1 MTYFQVPTRCTSA
14 GQGKCLRRNDGA
26 TRATPEQPDK
36 KTRMGH
42 VFVPHFGEP
51 CRSFI
56 LGNVSWYVDASG
68 AALHVTWRVL
78 DKRASEQNTVLI
90 RQKNASPSSLR
101 SCAARPILL
110 SLPLS
115 LFTIEEEPRER
126 PHQHPREHGVRS
138 DHSLAQLGLHAF
150 RGSACVTRTALAEGP
165 NGVGLEHARNEGQS
179 SVARRERRHDLAGV
193 RRDVQAPQRRD
204 GARDLGL
211 SQEGHDAKHR
221 QAAVVDLRAQLL
233 RLPLVRLVLLQVEGV
248 EELERDGVRD
258 LLLQGRERSGLA
270 TAHVVRLPRGC
281 KDVVVLAPEL
291 EETDEEDDLQL
302 RIRRESI
309 PLVRRAA
316 GGSNVVKG
324 DLAGQLPREMGVGL
338 HAVANERRH
347 RDATVLDLRV
357 AQEADRRLLALVPE
371 LPASEVQRV
380 PVPDNRVELLRQGL
394 EVVHRLHGRGRGT
407 RTSSR
412 AHGRNL
418 EALGT
423 LREERHHHREHLK
436 LLRRREPVKQLP
448 PALLLGSLCL
458 QEQLAQPRQVDHLV
472 RLVQHLLHLL
482 HSAMRRLR
490 LLLNLLQGELH
501 EGRQLPHGLQLLL
514 ELRRVLKHRLHLRRV
529 YHRAVLQGL
538 LQLLRARRHSLHH
551 AEHALIAPW

>member
-1 MTYFQVPTRCTSA
+1 
-14 GQGKCLRRNDGA
+14 
-26 TRATPEQPDK
+26 
-36 KTRMGH
+36 MGH
-42 VFVPHFGEP
+42 VFVPYFGEP

-78 DKRASEQNTVLI
+78 EKRASEQNTVLI

-101 SCAARPILL
+101 ACAARPTIL
-110 SLPLS
+110 SLPFS

-126 PHQHPREHGVRS
+126 PHQHPREHCVRS
-138 DHSLAQLGLHAF
+138 DHSLVRLGLHAF
-150 RGSACVTRTALAEGP
+150 YGSACVTRTTLAEGP

-179 SVARRERRHDLAGV
+179 SVARRV

-270 TAHVVRLPRGC
+270 TAHVVRLPRGRE
-281 KDVVVLAPEL
+281 DVVVLAPEF
-291 EETDEEDDLQL
+291 EEPDEEDDLQL
-302 RIRRESI
+302 RIRRQSI
-309 PLVRRAA
+309 PLVRGAA
-316 GGSNVVKG
+316 GGSDVVEG
-324 DLAGQLPREMGVGL
+324 NLAGQLPREVEVGL
-338 HAVANERRH
+338 HAVADERRH
-347 RDATVLDLRV
+347 RNAPVLDLRV

-394 EVVHRLHGRGRGT
+394 EVVHGLHGRSSGT
-407 RTSSR
+407 RTSTR

-418 EALGT
+418 EAVGT
-423 LREERHHHREHLK
+423 LGEERHHLREHLE

-448 PALLLGSLCL
+448 PGVLLGSLRL
-458 QEQLAQPRQVDHLV
+458 QKQLAQPRHVDHLV

-482 HSAMRRLR
+482 HSALRRLGV
-490 LLLNLLQGELH
+490 LLNLLQRELH
-501 EGRQLPHGLQLLL
+501 EARHLPHDLQLLL
-514 ELRRVLKHRLHLRRV
+514 ELPRILEHRLHLGLV
-529 YHRAVLQGL
+529 CHRAVLQGL
-538 LQLLRARRHSLHH
+538 LQLQRARRHRLQQD
-551 AEHALIAPW
+551 L

>member
-1 MTYFQVPTRCTSA
+1 MPSAKRCRDTRYSCTT
-14 GQGKCLRRNDGA
+14 
-26 TRATPEQPDK
+26 TRQ

-42 VFVPHFGEP
+42 VYVPHFGEP

-101 SCAARPILL
+101 ACAARPTLL
-110 SLPLS
+110 SLPFS

-126 PHQHPREHGVRS
+126 PHQHPREHCVRS

-150 RGSACVTRTALAEGP
+150 HGSACVTRIALAEGP

-179 SVARRERRHDLAGV
+179 SVARRERRHDLARV

-221 QAAVVDLRAQLL
+221 QAAVVDL
-233 RLPLVRLVLLQVEGV
+233 P
-248 EELERDGVRD
+248 
-258 LLLQGRERSGLA
+258 
-270 TAHVVRLPRGC
+270 
-281 KDVVVLAPEL
+281 PEL

-324 DLAGQLPREMGVGL
+324 DLAGQLPREM
-338 HAVANERRH
+338 
-347 RDATVLDLRV
+347 
-357 AQEADRRLLALVPE
+357 
-371 LPASEVQRV
+371 
-380 PVPDNRVELLRQGL
+380 
-394 EVVHRLHGRGRGT
+394 
-407 RTSSR
+407 
-412 AHGRNL
+412 
-418 EALGT
+418 
-423 LREERHHHREHLK
+423 
-436 LLRRREPVKQLP
+436 
-448 PALLLGSLCL
+448 
-458 QEQLAQPRQVDHLV
+458 
-472 RLVQHLLHLL
+472 
-482 HSAMRRLR
+482 
-490 LLLNLLQGELH
+490 
-501 EGRQLPHGLQLLL
+501 
-514 ELRRVLKHRLHLRRV
+514 
-529 YHRAVLQGL
+529 
-538 LQLLRARRHSLHH
+538 
-551 AEHALIAPW
+551 